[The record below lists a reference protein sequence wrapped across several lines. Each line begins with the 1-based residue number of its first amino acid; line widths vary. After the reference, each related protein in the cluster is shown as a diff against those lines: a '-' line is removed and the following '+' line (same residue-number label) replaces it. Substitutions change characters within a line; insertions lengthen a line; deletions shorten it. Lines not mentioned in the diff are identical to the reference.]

1 MKRFF
6 LFSFCFLLSISLF
19 AQHADFQRLRL
30 SNGLDVVL
38 CEDHS
43 QPIIYGAM
51 CVHVGAKNDPA
62 DNTGMAH
69 YLEHLMFKGTNQI
82 GTIDWDAEKVYL
94 DSIDVLYDKVHE
106 ITDEAQRNEIL
117 LKINQLSNKATEYAI
132 PNEVD
137 VILSKMG
144 GEGVNAFTSN
154 DVTCYH
160 NSFPSNQ
167 LEKWLKVYA
176 ERFRYPVF
184 RLFQSELEAVYEEYN
199 MYQDQ
204 PVSVFMEDALTAAY
218 GDHPYGRPVIGYQKH
233 LKNPQTSAMQKFFSQ
248 FYVPANMT
256 LVLVGDF
263 NAKEIQPMLEK
274 HMGKLKNE
282 LANGATD
289 NKYMN
294 EDGSM
299 NTDLRMGVAPF
310 KGHQIQTVNETP
322 VKMGVIG
329 FQTEGSQNADAYLF
343 DILSGLLSNSSET
356 GLLDQLNN
364 ENKIMSCGAFNYGM
378 LEKGMFAFFYVPKIV
393 GQSHEDAEALIFA
406 AIDDLKKGNYS
417 NALFEAVKKEYL
429 RDYLTDLESTGGKF
443 QTALTLVMDKQ
454 DFNNFYAREERI
466 RNLSKEELVALAN
479 KYFGDDC
486 LIFRSNMGIKKQ
498 EKLQKPSWKPVVA
511 KNTESQ
517 STFARS
523 IECMPVTEIEPQ
535 QIDFNKN
542 VTIQRISEDYTLY
555 ASKNPINDLFSLN
568 IAFNYGDLM
577 NPLLESAVK
586 YVNLQGTE
594 DQTFNEFQ
602 LQLQQLGATMDIY
615 STDEELR
622 ISISGFDNEL
632 NSILKLCAQK
642 LYSPGN
648 DEQKLQNLIEE
659 KANEDKMSKNNAE
672 EWGSALFN
680 YAVYGANSPYLTQ
693 LSLKELK
700 AVKGYQLLNVFAQ
713 SLQYDGY
720 ITYVGN
726 TSLDEVIS
734 ALKSTILKKEHAT
747 PGERH
752 IRSIETYDKPT
763 VFLASNKAFLQS
775 NIYFYMLG
783 NPLESLEQ
791 RVACGG
797 YNEYMGGSMAGVIF
811 QEIRELRSLGYS
823 AYAGYSYDKLNRRPG
838 FLYGFL
844 GTQADKTIEG
854 CQAMSE
860 LIAQFPVKPEKFD
873 MAKISVLHKME
884 ANYISFRQLPEQV
897 KRWKDQGFNQDPR
910 AEEIAILNKFNID
923 NISKFYEENL
933 GNRPLV
939 ITIAGDKKSI
949 NLKELSKDYRI
960 IELKYKDIFK

>member
-6 LFSFCFLLSISLF
+6 LFSLCFLLSISLF
-19 AQHADFQRLRL
+19 AQHAEFQRLRL

-43 QPIIYGAM
+43 QPKIYGAV

-94 DSIDVLYDKVHE
+94 DSIDVLYDQVHD

-137 VILSKMG
+137 VILGKMG
-144 GEGVNAFTSN
+144 GEDVNAFTSN

-160 NSFPSNQ
+160 NAFPSNQ
-167 LEKWLKVYA
+167 LEKWLMVYA
-176 ERFRYPVF
+176 ERFRHPVF

-218 GDHPYGRPVIGYQKH
+218 GEHPYGRPVIGYQKH
-233 LKNPQTSAMQKFFSQ
+233 LKNPQTSAMQKFFGQ
-248 FYVPANMT
+248 YYIPENMT

-263 NAKEIQPMLEK
+263 NAKEIHPLLEK
-274 HMGKLKNE
+274 HMGKLQNE
-282 LANGATD
+282 LANGSND
-289 NKYMN
+289 IKRN
-294 EDGSM
+294 EDGCV
-299 NTDLRMGVAPF
+299 NTDLQMEIAPF
-310 KGHQIQTVNETP
+310 KGHQIQTVSETP

-329 FQTEGSQNADAYLF
+329 FQTIGAQNPDAYLL
-343 DILSGLLSNSSET
+343 DVLSGLLSNSSET

-364 ENKIMSCGAFNYGM
+364 ENKVMASGAFNYGM
-378 LEKGMFAFFYVPKIV
+378 LEKGMFAFFYVPKII
-393 GQSHEDAEALIFA
+393 GQSHEDAEAFIFA
-406 AIDDLKKGNYS
+406 AIDSLKKGNYS
-417 NALFEAVKKEYL
+417 NALFEAVKKECL
-429 RDYLTDLESTGGKF
+429 RDYLTGLESLGGKF
-443 QTALTLVMDKQ
+443 ETALSLVMDKQ
-454 DFNNFYAREERI
+454 DFNSFYAREERI
-466 RNLSKEELVALAN
+466 RNLSKDELVSLAN
-479 KYFGDDC
+479 QYFGDDC
-486 LIFRSNMGIKKQ
+486 LIFRSNTGIKKQ

-511 KNTESQ
+511 KNTESK
-517 STFARS
+517 SEFAQS
-523 IECMPVTEIEPQ
+523 IEKMSVKDIKPQ
-535 QIDFNKN
+535 QINFNEN
-542 VTIQRISEDYTLY
+542 VTIQRIGEDYTLY

-568 IAFNYGDLM
+568 IAFNYGNLM
-577 NPLLESAVK
+577 NPLLEPAIK
-586 YVNLQGTE
+586 YINLQGTE
-594 DQTFNEFQ
+594 GVSFNEFQ
-602 LQLQQLGATMDIY
+602 LQLQQMGATMDIY
-615 STDEELR
+615 STDEEIR
-622 ISISGFDNEL
+622 ISITGFDNNL
-632 NSILKLCAQK
+632 NGILKLCAQK
-642 LYSPGN
+642 LYKPGN
-648 DEQKLQNLIEE
+648 DELKLQNLIEE

-680 YAVYGANSPYLTQ
+680 YAVYGANSPYLSN

-700 AVKGYQLLNVFAQ
+700 AIKGYQLLNVFTQ

-726 TSLDEVIS
+726 TPLDEVIS
-734 ALKSTILKKEHAT
+734 SLKNTILTKEHAT

-763 VFLASNKAFLQS
+763 IYLASNKSFLQS

-797 YNEYMGGSMAGVIF
+797 YNEYMGGSMAGIIF

-860 LIAQFPVKPEKFD
+860 LIAQFPSKPEKFD
-873 MAKISVLHKME
+873 MAKTSVLHKME
-884 ANYISFRQLPEQV
+884 ANYIYFRQIPQQV
-897 KRWKDQGFNQDPR
+897 KQWKEQGFDKDPR
-910 AEEIAILNKFNID
+910 AEEISILNKFNID
-923 NISKFYEENL
+923 NIAKFYEENL

-949 NLKELSKDYRI
+949 NLKELSKEYQI